1 MTKICFLRQIGLL
14 FVHNTQIVAHLLCGQ
29 QTWHRFTYSIYIQE
43 IFLYAF
49 TVSKLYW
56 TFYYLFVHNI
66 GYTVMFIPMY
76 ISKQTLL
83 IS

>member
-49 TVSKLYW
+49 TVSKLY
-56 TFYYLFVHNI
+56 
-66 GYTVMFIPMY
+66 
-76 ISKQTLL
+76 
-83 IS
+83 